1 MSIAGGVSLA
11 FERGAEV
18 GCSVMQIFVKNNNRW
33 RGASLTDE
41 EVEAFWKARE
51 VTGIWPVFAHNTYL
65 VNLAS
70 PDPATRERSV
80 ACTVDELERCSRL
93 GLPWLVIH
101 PGAHL
106 GAGIERGIERLARN
120 LNRVFEKTPQINT
133 RILLETTAG
142 QGTTMG
148 RSTGEL
154 ALMMERIDAPERLGV
169 CLDTCHVFAA
179 GYDMRSPEAW
189 ERTVSEFADAI
200 GLEQIRAMHVN
211 DSLKPLG
218 SHRDRH
224 AHIGEGE
231 IGDEG
236 FRNLMRDPRFRRVPK
251 VLETPKENEAD
262 LRNLQRLRHLAGS
275 D

>member
-1 MSIAGGVSLA
+1 
-11 FERGAEV
+11 
-18 GCSVMQIFVKNNNRW
+18 
-33 RGASLTDE
+33 
-41 EVEAFWKARE
+41 
-51 VTGIWPVFAHNTYL
+51 
-65 VNLAS
+65 
-70 PDPATRERSV
+70 
-80 ACTVDELERCSRL
+80 
-93 GLPWLVIH
+93 
-101 PGAHL
+101 
-106 GAGIERGIERLARN
+106 
-120 LNRVFEKTPQINT
+120 
-133 RILLETTAG
+133 
-142 QGTTMG
+142 MG

-154 ALMMERIDAPERLGV
+154 ALMMERMDAPERLGV

-189 ERTVSEFADAI
+189 ERTVSEFTDAI

-236 FRNLMRDPRFRRVPK
+236 FRNLMRDPRFRGVPK

-262 LRNLQRLRHLAGS
+262 RRNLQRLRHLAGS